1 MAVAPDGSIPRA
13 GTTADRYFVG
23 WSEQPGDGQNDIDLL
38 HADLGF
44 ARKQRTERRPKS
56 LSKAQIS
63 SPSVFRKTLAPERC
77 QFIFL
82 GYCIPYYKFNF
93 GHHFH
98 QSHAL
103 HMIASKR

>member
-1 MAVAPDGSIPRA
+1 MAATPDGSIPRA
-13 GTTADRYFVG
+13 GTTADRYFVC
-23 WSEQPGDGQNDIDLL
+23 WSEPGDGLDLL

-56 LSKAQIS
+56 LSKVQIS
-63 SPSVFRKTLAPERC
+63 SPSVFRKTLAPKRC

-82 GYCIPYYKFNF
+82 GHCIPCHKFNL
-93 GHHFH
+93 GHHLH

-103 HMIASKR
+103 HMITSKR